1 MNNNVIDRNNQN
13 NADGSRFFVLESGL
27 VEAGN
32 EKVINLPTLP
42 NGRFILE
49 ISPASELPQITFVT
63 DTETYAIMNTST
75 LSNISIEYDRGMFK
89 CSPFTLTG
97 ASPSTTWST
106 RPILLS
112 YGTDNYTIYVSDV
125 IKSIN
130 IKPLTATIYKVYIL

>member
-1 MNNNVIDRNNQN
+1 MNNNVIDRNNQK
-13 NADGSRFFVLESGL
+13 NADGSRFFVLESGT
-27 VEAGN
+27 VEGGI

-49 ISPASELPQITFVT
+49 ISPASELPTISFVT
-63 DTETYAIMNTST
+63 NTETYTIMNTTT

-97 ASPSTTWST
+97 AAPSNTWST

-112 YGTDNYTIYVSDV
+112 YGTEEYTIYVSDV

-130 IKPLTATIYKVYIL
+130 IKPLTTIIYKVYIL